1 MLDSLQKALEEQ
13 IRDLYSA
20 EGQLVKALPKMAKAA
35 TSDALREAFTSHLD
49 ETQHHVERLQN
60 IARMLEFKPGGK
72 KCKAME
78 GLIEEGK
85 EVLEEDGEDA
95 VIDVALIAAAQRVEH
110 YEIAAYGTARALA
123 ERLGMPEVVE
133 LLQETLDEEG
143 AADKKLT
150 EICEGEVLSAA
161 AGVGDAK
168 AAQGVAA
175 PSKNGTTAVSSKKRA
190 PAE

>member
-1 MLDSLQKALEEQ
+1 MSGNERAWVD
-13 IRDLYSA
+13 
-20 EGQLVKALPKMAKAA
+20 G
-35 TSDALREAFTSHLD
+35 LRSGDVACF
-49 ETQHHVERLQN
+49 
-60 IARMLEFKPGGK
+60 
-72 KCKAME
+72 
-78 GLIEEGK
+78 
-85 EVLEEDGEDA
+85 DA
-95 VIDVALIAAAQRVEH
+95 VYHAYSPRLRAFLSAMCGRADIAD
-110 YEIAAYGTARALA
+110 
-123 ERLGMPEVVE
+123 E